1 MNGALERHLD
11 REMGD
16 RESRKNVAAPTSALP
31 VRMTPNEIT
40 LLSSF
45 LRCTF
50 YYLEFGAG
58 GSTTLAAELV
68 KHRVWTVDSSVEW
81 LRKVEDASDQLSQK
95 ISCHHVDIG
104 PVGLWGYPLDGSFKS
119 RFADYYTTIWD
130 ELDPGNLN
138 FVLVDGRFRV
148 ASFCQS
154 ALRVRRDTFIGF
166 HDYKSRAD
174 YHCVEGVARI
184 VAQVDDLAIFVPK
197 ESQADGARRL
207 IEKFAY
213 NPL

>member
-1 MNGALERHLD
+1 MNCALERHPD
-11 REMGD
+11 HEIEEHD
-16 RESRKNVAAPTSALP
+16 AKKKVAAPGSALP
-31 VRMTPNEIT
+31 IRMTPNEIT

-45 LRCTF
+45 LRCAF

-68 KHRVWTVDSSVEW
+68 KRRIWTVNSSVAW
-81 LRKVEDASDQLSQK
+81 LQKVEDASDQLSQK
-95 ISCHHVDIG
+95 ISCHYVDVG

-119 RFADYYTTIWD
+119 RFADYYSTIWD
-130 ELDPGNLN
+130 TLDPGNLN

-166 HDYKSRAD
+166 HDYKSRAE
-174 YHCVEGVARI
+174 YHCVESIARI
-184 VAQVDDLAIFVPK
+184 VAQVDDLAIFVPR
-197 ESQADGARRL
+197 EGQTDGARRL